1 MSQPTLSAEE
11 RTVVGKKVK
20 NLRKKG
26 LVPGVVYG
34 PGLNET
40 VQVSVEER
48 VFSKFYQIHGHS
60 TLLKLTSGGATYQV
74 LIRDVQMDPVRRNP
88 VHIDFFAP
96 NLQRETTALV
106 PLMLQNTPDGPGVF
120 TPNITELHVSGLPR
134 EIPSRIEGDC
144 AVLNNEGD
152 SIRVGDLVI
161 PAGITVMTTE
171 DEVIATLT
179 PKISAE
185 AFEAA
190 EAEAASEAVPVAG
203 APAEEAT
210 EEPAAE

>member
-106 PLMLQNTPDGPGVF
+106 PLMLQKTPDGPGVF

-134 EIPSRIEGDC
+134 EIPSRIEVDC
-144 AVLNNEGD
+144 SVLQNEGD

>member
-134 EIPSRIEGDC
+134 EIPSRIEVDC
-144 AVLNNEGD
+144 SVLQNEGD

>member
-96 NLQRETTALV
+96 NLQKETTALV

-120 TPNITELHVSGLPR
+120 TPNITELHISGLPR
-134 EIPSRIEGDC
+134 EIPSRIEVDC
-144 AVLNNEGD
+144 SVLQNEGD

>member
-96 NLQRETTALV
+96 NLQKETTALV

-134 EIPSRIEGDC
+134 EIPSRIEVDC
-144 AVLNNEGD
+144 SVLQNEGD

>member
-1 MSQPTLSAEE
+1 MSQPTLSAEA

-20 NLRKKG
+20 NLRKNG

-34 PGLNET
+34 PGLQET

-60 TLLKLTSGGATYQV
+60 TLFDLTSDGATYQV

-88 VHIDFFAP
+88 VHVDFFAP
-96 NLQRETTALV
+96 NLQKEITALV
-106 PLMLQNTPDGPGVF
+106 PLLLHNAPDGPGIF

-134 EIPSRIEGDC
+134 EIPARIEVDC
-144 AVLNNEGD
+144 SVLQDEGD
-152 SIRVGDLVI
+152 SIRVGDLVV
-161 PAGITVMTTE
+161 PAGITVLTTD

-190 EAEAASEAVPVAG
+190 EAEAAGEEVPVAE
-203 APAEEAT
+203 APAEAET